1 MKTIIREILAMII
14 LIAAIMVIIITM
26 FFDYIKENTVEISAA
41 TYQLSKDEQ
50 DILEEK
56 QKYSNSQNTIVLSS
70 TYTIDANDLS
80 YYKAIGNLTT
90 GQSSPFDEIPVTEVL
105 HSADGKTYYDVENR
119 VRGGNTLTYG
129 TVSGD
134 YYNYVESQKASSQ
147 YSSSSNTNNTSN
159 EFSND
164 ISAPS
169 VESGSIIPSTG
180 K

>member
-1 MKTIIREILAMII
+1 MKTIIREIFAMII
-14 LIAAIMVIIITM
+14 LIAAIMVILITI
-26 FFDYIKENTVEISAA
+26 FFDYIKENTIEVSAA
-41 TYQLSKDEQ
+41 TYQLSSEEQ
-50 DILEEK
+50 EILKEK
-56 QKYSNSQNTIVLSS
+56 QNYINSQNAIILSS

-80 YYKAIGNLTT
+80 YYKSIGNLST

-119 VRGGNTLTYG
+119 VRGADSSKYG
-129 TVSGD
+129 TIYGD
-134 YYNYVESQKASSQ
+134 YYNYTESNRGASH
-147 YSSSSNTNNTSN
+147 SSNTSN

-169 VESGSIIPSTG
+169 VGSGSIIPSTG